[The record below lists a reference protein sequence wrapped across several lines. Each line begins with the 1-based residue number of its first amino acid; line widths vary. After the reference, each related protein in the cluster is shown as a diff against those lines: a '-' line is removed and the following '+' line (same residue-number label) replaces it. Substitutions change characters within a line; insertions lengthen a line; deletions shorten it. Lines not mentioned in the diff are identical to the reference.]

1 MKYYA
6 GIGSRETPKE
16 ICNKM
21 TEIASLLEKQDFV
34 LRSGGAK
41 GADHAFEIGISDPL
55 MMDIYLPYINFN
67 NKSGSKYIFI
77 SNSDHS
83 NYKAAYESLKYHP
96 RGFNMS
102 HGTKVMMIRNYF
114 QACGLVNQSNS
125 KFVICWTPKAANG
138 YTIKTTYDDGGSG
151 QCIRIAAANDIPVYN
166 LKDKRYE
173 NLTAQEIVDLI
184 LNNLQNEHNPDKLNS
199 DKNTYNIF

>member
-34 LRSGGAK
+34 LRSGGAQ

-77 SNSDHS
+77 STFDHS

-125 KFVICWTPKAANG
+125 SFVICWTPKGANG
-138 YTIKTTYDDGGSG
+138 YTIKTTYEDGGSG
-151 QCIRIAAANDIPVYN
+151 QCIRIAAAHNIPVYN
-166 LKDKRYE
+166 LKDSRYSH
-173 NLTAQEIVDLI
+173 LTAQEIVNII
-184 LNNLQNEHNPDKLNS
+184 LYNLQNGINQDNIIS
-199 DKNTYNIF
+199 NQTTSNIF

>member
-6 GIGSRETPKE
+6 GIGSRETPKDV
-16 ICNKM
+16 CNKM

-34 LRSGGAK
+34 LRSGGAQ

-125 KFVICWTPKAANG
+125 SFVICWTPKGANG
-138 YTIKTTYDDGGSG
+138 YTIKTTYEDGGSG
-151 QCIRIAAANDIPVYN
+151 QCIRIAAAHNIPVYN
-166 LKDKRYE
+166 LKDSRYSH
-173 NLTAQEIVDLI
+173 LTAQEIVKII
-184 LNNLQNEHNPDKLNS
+184 LYNLQNGINQDNIIS
-199 DKNTYNIF
+199 NQTTSNIF

>member
-34 LRSGGAK
+34 LRSGGAE

-77 SNSDHS
+77 STFDHS

-125 KFVICWTPKAANG
+125 SFVICWTPKGANG
-138 YTIKTTYDDGGSG
+138 YTIKTTYEDGGSG
-151 QCIRIAAANDIPVYN
+151 QCIRIAAAHNIPVYN
-166 LKDKRYE
+166 LKDSRYSH
-173 NLTAQEIVDLI
+173 LTAQEIVNII
-184 LNNLQNEHNPDKLNS
+184 LYNLQNGINQDNIIS
-199 DKNTYNIF
+199 NQTTSNIF

>member
-34 LRSGGAK
+34 LRSGGAQ

-77 SNSDHS
+77 STFDHS

-125 KFVICWTPKAANG
+125 SFVICWTPKGANG
-138 YTIKTTYDDGGSG
+138 YTIKTTYEDGGSG
-151 QCIRIAAANDIPVYN
+151 QCIRIAAAHNIPVYN
-166 LKDKRYE
+166 LKDSRYSH
-173 NLTAQEIVDLI
+173 LTAQEIVNVI
-184 LNNLQNEHNPDKLNS
+184 LYNLQNGINQDNIIS
-199 DKNTYNIF
+199 NQTTSNIF

>member
-34 LRSGGAK
+34 LRSGGAQ
-41 GADHAFEIGISDPL
+41 GADHAFEIGISDQL

-77 SNSDHS
+77 SLLFS
-83 NYKAAYESLKYHP
+83 
-96 RGFNMS
+96 
-102 HGTKVMMIRNYF
+102 
-114 QACGLVNQSNS
+114 
-125 KFVICWTPKAANG
+125 
-138 YTIKTTYDDGGSG
+138 
-151 QCIRIAAANDIPVYN
+151 
-166 LKDKRYE
+166 
-173 NLTAQEIVDLI
+173 
-184 LNNLQNEHNPDKLNS
+184 
-199 DKNTYNIF
+199 

>member
-21 TEIASLLEKQDFV
+21 TEIASLLEKQDFI
-34 LRSGGAK
+34 LRSGGAQ

-55 MMDIYLPYINFN
+55 MMDIYLPYMNFN

-77 SNSDHS
+77 SNHDHI

-125 KFVICWTPKAANG
+125 SFVICWTPKGANG
-138 YTIKTTYDDGGSG
+138 YTIKTRYEDGGSG
-151 QCIRIAAANDIPVYN
+151 QCIRIAAAHNIPVYN
-166 LKDKRYE
+166 LKDSRYSH
-173 NLTAQEIVDLI
+173 LTAQEIVNVI
-184 LNNLQNEHNPDKLNS
+184 LYNLQNGINQDNIIS
-199 DKNTYNIF
+199 NQTTSNIF

>member
-6 GIGSRETPKE
+6 GIGSRETPKDV
-16 ICNKM
+16 CNKM

-34 LRSGGAK
+34 LRSGGAD

-55 MMDIYLPYINFN
+55 MMDIYLTYINFN

-125 KFVICWTPKAANG
+125 SFVICWTPKGANG
-138 YTIKTTYDDGGSG
+138 YTIKTTYEDGGSG
-151 QCIRIAAANDIPVYN
+151 QCIRIAAAHNIPVYN
-166 LKDKRYE
+166 LKDSRYSH
-173 NLTAQEIVDLI
+173 LTAQEIVNII
-184 LNNLQNEHNPDKLNS
+184 LYNLQNGINQDNIIS
-199 DKNTYNIF
+199 NQTTSNIF

>member
-6 GIGSRETPKE
+6 GIGSRETPKDV
-16 ICNKM
+16 CNKM

-34 LRSGGAK
+34 LRSGGAE

-77 SNSDHS
+77 STFDHS

-125 KFVICWTPKAANG
+125 SFVICWTPKGANG

-151 QCIRIAAANDIPVYN
+151 QCIRIAAAHNIPVYN
-166 LKDKRYE
+166 LKDSRYSH
-173 NLTAQEIVDLI
+173 LTAQEIVNII
-184 LNNLQNEHNPDKLNS
+184 LYNLQNGINQDNIIS
-199 DKNTYNIF
+199 NQTTSNIF

>member
-6 GIGSRETPKE
+6 GIGSRETPKDV
-16 ICNKM
+16 CNKM

-34 LRSGGAK
+34 LRSGGAQ

-77 SNSDHS
+77 STFDHS

-125 KFVICWTPKAANG
+125 SFVICWTPKGANG
-138 YTIKTTYDDGGSG
+138 YTIKTTYEDGGSG
-151 QCIRIAAANDIPVYN
+151 QCIRIAAANNIPVYN
-166 LKDKRYE
+166 LKDSRYSH
-173 NLTAQEIVDLI
+173 LTAQEIVNII
-184 LNNLQNEHNPDKLNS
+184 LYNLQNGINQDNIIS
-199 DKNTYNIF
+199 NQTTSNIF

>member
-6 GIGSRETPKE
+6 GIGSRETPKDV
-16 ICNKM
+16 CNKM

-34 LRSGGAK
+34 LRSGGAE

-77 SNSDHS
+77 STFDHS

-125 KFVICWTPKAANG
+125 SFVICWTPKGANG

-151 QCIRIAAANDIPVYN
+151 QCIRIAAAHNIPVYN
-166 LKDKRYE
+166 LKDSRYSH
-173 NLTAQEIVDLI
+173 LTAQEIVDVI
-184 LNNLQNEHNPDKLNS
+184 LYNLQNGINQDNIIS
-199 DKNTYNIF
+199 NQTTSNIF

>member
-6 GIGSRETPKE
+6 GIGSRETPKDV
-16 ICNKM
+16 CNKM

-34 LRSGGAK
+34 LRSGGAE

-77 SNSDHS
+77 STFDHS

-125 KFVICWTPKAANG
+125 SFVICWTPKGANG
-138 YTIKTTYDDGGSG
+138 YTIKTTYEDGGSG
-151 QCIRIAAANDIPVYN
+151 QCIRIAAAHNIPVYN
-166 LKDKRYE
+166 LKDSRYSH
-173 NLTAQEIVDLI
+173 LTAQEIVNII
-184 LNNLQNEHNPDKLNS
+184 LYNLQNGINQDNIIS
-199 DKNTYNIF
+199 NQTTSNIF

>member
-6 GIGSRETPKE
+6 GIGSRETPKDV
-16 ICNKM
+16 CNKM

-34 LRSGGAK
+34 LRSGGAQ

-77 SNSDHS
+77 STFDHS

-125 KFVICWTPKAANG
+125 SFVICWTPKGANG

-151 QCIRIAAANDIPVYN
+151 QCIRIAAAHNIPVYN
-166 LKDKRYE
+166 LKDSRYSH
-173 NLTAQEIVDLI
+173 LTAQEIVNII
-184 LNNLQNEHNPDKLNS
+184 LYNLQNGINQDNIIS
-199 DKNTYNIF
+199 NQTTSNIF

>member
-1 MKYYA
+1 
-6 GIGSRETPKE
+6 
-16 ICNKM
+16 M

-34 LRSGGAK
+34 LRSGGAE

-55 MMDIYLPYINFN
+55 MMDIYLPQINFN

-125 KFVICWTPKAANG
+125 SFVICWTPKGANG
-138 YTIKTTYDDGGSG
+138 YTIKTTYDNGGSG
-151 QCIRIAAANDIPVYN
+151 QCIRIAAAHNIPVYN
-166 LKDKRYE
+166 LKDSRYSH
-173 NLTAQEIVDLI
+173 LTAQEIVNII
-184 LNNLQNEHNPDKLNS
+184 LYNLQNGINQDNIIS
-199 DKNTYNIF
+199 NQTTSNIF

>member
-34 LRSGGAK
+34 LRSGGAQ

-77 SNSDHS
+77 STFDHS

-125 KFVICWTPKAANG
+125 SFVICWTPKGANG
-138 YTIKTTYDDGGSG
+138 YTIKTTYEDGGSG
-151 QCIRIAAANDIPVYN
+151 QCIRIAAAHNIPVYN
-166 LKDKRYE
+166 LKDSRYSH
-173 NLTAQEIVDLI
+173 LTAQEIVNVI
-184 LNNLQNEHNPDKLNS
+184 LYNLQNGINQDNIIS
-199 DKNTYNIF
+199 NQTASNIF